1 MGTLKDVL
9 LKDWRY
15 KLIAL
20 VVAVSLWS
28 VVNFGSR
35 VPITVS
41 KYVEVR
47 NGKQGL
53 VYNVKPDRVN
63 VTVYVVERLTLSKM
77 MERVRVYVD
86 VSGIREPGNYKLRVI
101 TETELPFLVQPR
113 GADPTTVEVLVE
125 EKPPR

>member
-86 VSGIREPGNYKLRVI
+86 VSGVGEPGNYKLRVI